1 MACYTLTCLCDTLN
15 GCMECMYMCVCVSV
29 YVRGRARV
37 RVCMYL
43 SVHVKHLGSQWT
55 DFREIR
61 NSLKI
66 NSSPITI

>member
-15 GCMECMYMCVCVSV
+15 ECMECMCVCA
-29 YVRGRARV
+29 GARV

-43 SVHVKHLGSQWT
+43 SVHLKHLGSQWT

-61 NSLKI
+61 NSLKK
-66 NSSPITI
+66 NSSSITI